1 MATRVVIVA
10 FLLCVWIAS
19 TVAQQPQTA
28 ARQPGLQWTEEQ
40 VKKVGHHVRAGR
52 NLTPRSWPNG
62 TRVAVCLSFD
72 PDNFSIQLNRGDS
85 NPVGISAGEYAPFTG
100 IPRLIKMLDKHDIPV
115 SWYIPAVAAML
126 HPDMVEAIRK
136 RPRDEVAIHG
146 WIHENPMTLN
156 DPVEEYRLI
165 TQSLDLLEKQWGRRP
180 VGNRNPS
187 WTMSPYTI
195 DLLLKAGLMYDSSLQ
210 AMDAPHEVLVDGR
223 PTGLIELPVNWILD
237 DAPMTGP
244 TSSLPSPRLINQTF
258 KDDFDVAYAEGTLFM
273 LTMHPH
279 LTPQR
284 SRIKYLEE
292 LILYMK
298 SKPGVWF
305 ATGEEIARY
314 IRQEFG
320 LTTTGR
326 Q

>member
-10 FLLCVWIAS
+10 SLLCVWVALG
-19 TVAQQPQTA
+19 VAQQPQA
-28 ARQPGLQWTEEQ
+28 GPQQPGLQWTEE
-40 VKKVGHHVRAGR
+40 KIKEVGHHVRAGR
-52 NLTPRSWPNG
+52 KLTPRTWPNG
-62 TRVAVCLSFD
+62 ARVAVCLSFD
-72 PDNFSIQLNRGDS
+72 PDNFSIPLNRGDN
-85 NPVGISAGEYAPFTG
+85 NPVGVSAGEYAPLTG
-100 IPRLIKMLDKHDIPV
+100 IPRLIRMLDKHDIPV

-126 HPDMVEAIRK
+126 HPDMVAAIKK

-195 DLLLKAGLMYDSSLQ
+195 DLLIKAGLLYDSSLQ
-210 AMDAPHEVLVDGR
+210 AMDEPHEVVVDGK

-244 TSSLPSPRLINQTF
+244 TSSLPSPRLILQTF

-292 LILYMK
+292 LIVYMK

-305 ATGEEIARY
+305 ATGEEIAKY
-314 IRQEFG
+314 IRQQFP
-320 LTTTGR
+320 LTTGS